1 MRHKKK
7 LNSLSRTSSHRRAM
21 FSNMGS
27 SLIMHK
33 RIITTLAKAKA
44 LRIFVEP
51 LITKSKLD
59 NTHSRRVVFS
69 HLKDKYA
76 VTELFREVAPKIA
89 NRPGG
94 YTRIIKMTNRQG
106 DNAAMAMIELVDFNE
121 NLLKETTTKKKKSTR
136 RGRKKVTDTIT
147 DVTSKAT
154 DKVEGVV
161 EKKQEPKSEN

>member
-1 MRHKKK
+1 
-7 LNSLSRTSSHRRAM
+7 M

-76 VTELFREVAPKIA
+76 VTELFREIAPKVA

-121 NLLKETTTKKKKSTR
+121 NLMKETKAKKKKSTR
-136 RGRKKVTDTIT
+136 RGRKKVADTVTDI
-147 DVTSKAT
+147 TSKAT
-154 DKVEGVV
+154 DKVEEVI
-161 EKKQEPKSEN
+161 EKKQEPKSED

>member
-7 LNSLSRTSSHRRAM
+7 LNSLSRTSAHRKAM

-44 LRIFVEP
+44 LRIYVEP
-51 LITKSKLD
+51 LITRSKLD

-76 VTELFREVAPKIA
+76 VTELFREVAPKVA

-121 NLLKETTTKKKKSTR
+121 NLLKESKTTKKKSTR
-136 RGRKKVTDTIT
+136 RGRKKATDKVV
-147 DVTSKAT
+147 DVATKAT
-154 DKVEGVV
+154 DKVEEVV
-161 EKKQEPKSEN
+161 KDQKSNTED